1 MHLCGY
7 MTQVSIS
14 QLWGKAWDLFKSNW
28 AVMVG
33 LYLLPIL
40 FRLLISRL
48 PLDTPSSGLLISELF
63 NSLILTPAF
72 IRAGYLAAR
81 QGQVSLIETFNSIP
95 LLLKLFAYFLL
106 LNLAPIILISVG
118 AAMSWVSISE
128 FFEDIESYSE
138 SGEKVDAEFILKKM
152 NRIFTSP
159 QFILIVFGLILL
171 LVLSFLGWAGPYAIL
186 SGRVEIMEAIPYS
199 VSLTIRNF
207 GSVLLAF
214 LSYILLW
221 ILGLLSCCL
230 GLLVVVPMYY
240 LFMPLLYMA
249 LEGGR
254 PSYA

>member
-1 MHLCGY
+1 MNP
-7 MTQVSIS
+7 VSIS
-14 QLWGKAWDLFKSNW
+14 QLWGRAWDLFKSNW

-40 FRLLISRL
+40 FRLLIYRL

-72 IRAGYLAAR
+72 IRAGYLAAQ
-81 QGQVSLIETFNSIP
+81 QGQVSLIETFNNIP

-106 LNLAPIILISVG
+106 LNLTPIILISVG
-118 AAMSWVSISE
+118 ATMSWVSISE

-138 SGEKVDAEFILKKM
+138 SGEKVDAESILQKM

-186 SGRVEIMEAIPYS
+186 SGRVELMEAIPYS
-199 VSLTIRNF
+199 VSLTARNF
-207 GSVLLAF
+207 GKVFLAF
-214 LSYILLW
+214 LSYIGLW
-221 ILGLLSCCL
+221 ILGLIPCCL

-249 LEGGR
+249 LEGGG

>member
-1 MHLCGY
+1 MNRI
-7 MTQVSIS
+7 SIF
-14 QLWGKAWDLFKSNW
+14 QLWSQTWHLFKSN
-28 AVMVG
+28 AILISG

-40 FRLLISRL
+40 LGLLL
-48 PLDTPSSGLLISELF
+48 PSLPSVTLLSGQLVSILLDT
-63 NSLILTPAF
+63 LILTPALT
-72 IRAGYLAAR
+72 RAGYLVAR
-81 QGQVSLIETFNSIP
+81 HGQVSFTEPFSSIS
-95 LLLKLFAYFLL
+95 LLLKLFAYSFL
-106 LNLAPIILISVG
+106 LNLIPLILITTGVS
-118 AAMSWVSISE
+118 MSWVATSE

-159 QFILIVFGLILL
+159 QFILIAFGLILL